1 VLYPIASLAYFNVV
15 IVRSEESENGIQVF
29 DSNGNSVGI
38 SQAAGAK
45 VSGKKLS
52 KIKRHQQALFFILY
66 NDRCHVSWLGCEGD
80 CSLQGCSVRHYSCCS

>member
-1 VLYPIASLAYFNVV
+1 MLYPIASLAYFNVV

-45 VSGKKLS
+45 VSGKKFEV
-52 KIKRHQQALFFILY
+52 K
-66 NDRCHVSWLGCEGD
+66 
-80 CSLQGCSVRHYSCCS
+80 